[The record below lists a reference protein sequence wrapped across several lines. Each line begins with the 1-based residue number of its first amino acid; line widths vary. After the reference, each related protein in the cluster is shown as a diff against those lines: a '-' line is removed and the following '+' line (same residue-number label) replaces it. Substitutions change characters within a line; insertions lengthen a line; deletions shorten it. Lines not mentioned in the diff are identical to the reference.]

1 MIEDPDRCYQAAQSK
16 DARFD
21 GQFFC
26 AVTSTGIY
34 CRPSCPARTPKRE
47 NMRFYA
53 TAAAAQQAGFRACL
67 RCRPDATPGSPEW
80 NVRADVVARAMRLI
94 RDGVVDREG
103 VEGLAGRLGYS
114 TRQLN
119 RLITAEVGTGPLALA
134 RAQRSQ
140 TARVLLETTDLPVA
154 HVAFAAG
161 FASVRQCNDT
171 VRQTFADTP
180 SGLRA
185 RAARTVL
192 GRRYKREPAAQAI
205 RLRLPCRQP
214 FNPASVLDFLGLRAL
229 PGVEALDGVSYTRS
243 LRLPHGHGIVTLR
256 APEAEDGAE
265 WQLTAR
271 PTWKASS
278 SFRTCATCRLR
289 WRAAAS
295 CSTSMPTLSPS
306 GRPSGATRSSARW
319 CDAIR
324 DDACPAPPTASSSP
338 YGPSS
343 ANRSRSPARA
353 RWPAGWCWPPVNS
366 CPHQLGA
373 VTHLFPTP
381 AALVE
386 LAEDDPGAFSMPAGR
401 RRAVVALAQAVDA
414 GDVVIDP
421 GADPA
426 ELRRSLVALPG
437 IGPWTAEY
445 VAMRALRDP
454 DAFMPTDLGIR
465 RGAVAL
471 GLPDDPTHLRAMT
484 EHWRPWRSY
493 AMAHLWACRP
503 PPHRNSPPDGRKDVP
518 HDHHHTSQPPC
529 PVDTP
534 IGQIVLESDG
544 DVLIGLRLPNAVG
557 LGRRDEESP
566 VLKEAATQLEE
577 YFAGERTEFDLRME
591 LDGTP
596 FQREVW
602 SELSRIPYGETISYG
617 ELARR
622 VGRPKG
628 PRAVGQANGR
638 NPIAII
644 VPCHRVLASNGIG
657 GYGGGLTVKRALLA
671 LEGVSA

>member
-119 RLITAEVGTGPLALA
+119 RLLTAEVGTGPLALA

-140 TARVLLETTDLPVA
+140 TARVLLETTDLPVT

-185 RAARTVL
+185 RAARTAL
-192 GRRYKREPAAQAI
+192 GRRGKRAPAAQAI

-229 PGVEALDGVSYTRS
+229 PGVEALDGASYTRS
-243 LRLPHGHGIVTLR
+243 LRLPHGHGIVTLPR
-256 APEAEDGAE
+256 AGDRERA
-265 WQLTAR
+265 TAR
-271 PTWKASS
+271 PTWRASS
-278 SFRTCATCRLR
+278 SSRTCATCRPR

-295 CSTSMPTLSPS
+295 CSTSMPTPSPS
-306 GRPSGATRSSARW
+306 GRPCGATRSSARW
-319 CDAIR
+319 CGAIPDA
-324 DDACPAPPTASSSP
+324 ACPAPPTASSSP
-338 YGPSS
+338 CAPSS
-343 ANRSRSPARA
+343 GSRSRSPARA
-353 RWPAGWCWPPVNS
+353 PWPGGWSLAAGEPLPAPV
-366 CPHQLGA
+366 GA

-386 LAEDDPGAFSMPAGR
+386 LAEHDPGAFPMPAGR
-401 RRAVVALAQAVDA
+401 RRALVALAQAVDD

-471 GLPDDPTHLRAMT
+471 GLPDDPAHLRDADRALATLAQLRHGAPVGAAGRRHTATPHPTNERTCRMT
-484 EHWRPWRSY
+484 TTAP
-493 AMAHLWACRP
+493 
-503 PPHRNSPPDGRKDVP
+503 SP
-518 HDHHHTSQPPC
+518 PPC
-529 PVDTP
+529 PSTP
-534 IGQIVLESDG
+534 RSGGS
-544 DVLIGLRLPNAVG
+544 
-557 LGRRDEESP
+557 SWS
-566 VLKEAATQLEE
+566 AT
-577 YFAGERTEFDLRME
+577 AT
-591 LDGTP
+591 
-596 FQREVW
+596 
-602 SELSRIPYGETISYG
+602 
-617 ELARR
+617 
-622 VGRPKG
+622 
-628 PRAVGQANGR
+628 
-638 NPIAII
+638 
-644 VPCHRVLASNGIG
+644 C
-657 GYGGGLTVKRALLA
+657 
-671 LEGVSA
+671 

>member
-1 MIEDPDRCYQAAQSK
+1 MLEDPDRCYQAAQSK

-26 AVTSTGIY
+26 AVISTGIY

-47 NMRFYA
+47 NLRFYA
-53 TAAAAQQAGFRACL
+53 TAAGAQQAGFRACL

-80 NVRADVVARAMRLI
+80 NIRADVVARAMRLI
-94 RDGVVDREG
+94 RDGVVDRDG

-119 RLITAEVGTGPLALA
+119 RLLTAEVGTGPLALA

-185 RAARTVL
+185 RAARTAE
-192 GRRYKREPAAQAI
+192 GRRAKRAPAAQAI
-205 RLRLPCRQP
+205 RLRLPCRRP
-214 FNPASVLDFLGLRAL
+214 FDPASVLDFLGLRAL
-229 PGVEALDGVSYTRS
+229 PGVEALDGASYTRS

-256 APEAEDGAE
+256 APEDGG
-265 WQLTAR
+265 Q
-271 PTWKASS
+271 
-278 SFRTCATCRLR
+278 
-289 WRAAAS
+289 
-295 CSTSMPTLSPS
+295 
-306 GRPSGATRSSARW
+306 
-319 CDAIR
+319 
-324 DDACPAPPTASSSP
+324 
-338 YGPSS
+338 GPSYVEGELVLS
-343 ANRSRSPARA
+343 DLRDLQTAVARCRQLLDLDADPVAIWEALRRDPLVGTLVRHDPGRRVPGAADGFELAVRAVIGQQVSVPGA
-353 RWPAGWCWPPVNS
+353 RTVAGRLVLAAGEPLPTPV
-366 CPHQLGA
+366 GD

-386 LAEDDPGAFSMPAGR
+386 LAGREPGAFSMPAAR
-401 RRAVVALAQAVDA
+401 RRALVALALAVDR

-426 ELRRSLVALPG
+426 EVRRSLVALPG

-465 RGAVAL
+465 RAAVAL
-471 GLPDDPTHLRAMT
+471 GLPDDPAHLRRLT

-493 AMAHLWACRP
+493 AMAHLWAMP
-503 PPHRNSPPDGRKDVP
+503 TTIMKGR
-518 HDHHHTSQPPC
+518 
-529 PVDTP
+529 
-534 IGQIVLESDG
+534 
-544 DVLIGLRLPNAVG
+544 
-557 LGRRDEESP
+557 
-566 VLKEAATQLEE
+566 AA
-577 YFAGERTEFDLRME
+577 
-591 LDGTP
+591 
-596 FQREVW
+596 
-602 SELSRIPYGETISYG
+602 
-617 ELARR
+617 
-622 VGRPKG
+622 
-628 PRAVGQANGR
+628 
-638 NPIAII
+638 
-644 VPCHRVLASNGIG
+644 
-657 GYGGGLTVKRALLA
+657 
-671 LEGVSA
+671 